1 MRYPHA
7 SEVSDQDLLAVLK
20 MVNLA
25 DLPDRIGG
33 LDVEVKWEDILS
45 LEEQQRIAF
54 ARLLLNH
61 PAYAFLDEATS
72 ALDPVNEER
81 LYQCL
86 LSARINVVS
95 VGDRLRLGKYHHML
109 LELLSGGSWRISA
122 SEAQQ
127 QAAT

>member
-45 LEEQQRIAF
+45 LGEQQRIAF